1 MGTKLLHIGLNKCGS
16 TFLQREIFPEI
27 EKKTKIKIIQK
38 NEIHDATKTKFHPL
52 ENKKDFYKSL
62 PESFIISFE
71 AFFSQSCEFSLIHKS
86 FDYIKQNFSKDT
98 TILLVI
104 RNPYDY
110 LNSSYVQSVAS
121 AIDLR
126 KPEEFFYVENNNDQR
141 KNGKYNL
148 YNFDYKFLISLYKSY
163 FKKVLV
169 VKYEDINELSFLKKI
184 FDIDDIFIEKLKKK
198 KSKTHNKSISKTSV
212 NIVMFLNRF
221 IDLNKYQR
229 FFTTYT
235 KPEDHK
241 LKRIFNKILSLFLL
255 RVFLQEIIDKILP
268 YKKYKINKK
277 FIPINIDKLEE
288 DYKNLKP

>member
-27 EKKTKIKIIQK
+27 EKETKIKIIQK

-62 PESFIISFE
+62 PDSFIISFE

-110 LNSSYVQSVAS
+110 LNSSYIQSVAS

-148 YNFDYKFLISLYKSY
+148 YNYKGGVINPKNKKYLNIDLILWLIRLCDGRKTIEQIANITKNRKSTLL
-163 FKKVLV
+163 KIAKLL
-169 VKYEDINELSFLKKI
+169 EEKKI
-184 FDIDDIFIEKLKKK
+184 
-198 KSKTHNKSISKTSV
+198 
-212 NIVMFLNRF
+212 
-221 IDLNKYQR
+221 
-229 FFTTYT
+229 
-235 KPEDHK
+235 
-241 LKRIFNKILSLFLL
+241 LKRI
-255 RVFLQEIIDKILP
+255 
-268 YKKYKINKK
+268 
-277 FIPINIDKLEE
+277 
-288 DYKNLKP
+288 